1 MTIHAS
7 KGLEFPVVF
16 VLDMTKEFNV
26 SDLNERYIFE
36 ENLGVG
42 IRYLQPEERVMY
54 DTLPFLAIKQVR
66 LRKLLS
72 EEMRKLY
79 VALTRAEQK
88 LFLVGS
94 YKDQAAMW
102 KEWLKV
108 GDVETLVL
116 PAENRLQSKSSLMNW
131 VGMTLVRHQKPMNI
145 SKK

>member
-1 MTIHAS
+1 
-7 KGLEFPVVF
+7 
-16 VLDMTKEFNV
+16 
-26 SDLNERYIFE
+26 
-36 ENLGVG
+36 
-42 IRYLQPEERVMY
+42 MY

-102 KEWLKV
+102 K
-108 GDVETLVL
+108 
-116 PAENRLQSKSSLMNW
+116 
-131 VGMTLVRHQKPMNI
+131 
-145 SKK
+145 